1 MTGSGSGP
9 LGLLLMIAPLAAI
22 PVFAIVGVPQ
32 FAPLSASQGDDED
45 AIEWREAVG
54 RSDSASSESIPKTRN
69 SDDLFAPVTYPSLR
83 TDAAGRRSNSAS
95 SSEMTSDQIGNSGRW
110 LPPPE
115 ALDQWEVR
123 PESSAGPGSQR
134 ARSKP
139 PSSATARSDRVK
151 GTGAPAEADAETND
165 DGLVSA
171 EGFDPDLL
179 KPDKT
184 AKPKRNVRPAEET
197 PVERGSIKRSKP
209 EQKRGIEPPPELE
222 DGSVPPGQALAEQ
235 AGWQSAARRLKEL
248 GIRKYRLESQ
258 IEEQTFVFVCT
269 FAAPDNPRVIRRFE
283 ADADTPL
290 EAVQSVLQQI
300 DAWRSRD
307 GRGDEAESPADD
319 DR

>member
-32 FAPLSASQGDDED
+32 FAPVSASQGDDED

-54 RSDSASSESIPKTRN
+54 RSDSALSESTPKGRN
-69 SDDLFAPVTYPSLR
+69 SDDLFAPVVYPSSR
-83 TDAAGRRSNSAS
+83 TDAAGKRSNSAS
-95 SSEMTSDQIGNSGRW
+95 SPETTSDQAGSSGRR

-123 PESSAGPGSQR
+123 PESSAAPSKQKIRQKAPNSGAARPDR
-134 ARSKP
+134 A
-139 PSSATARSDRVK
+139 K
-151 GTGAPAEADAETND
+151 GTRAPADADAID

-179 KPDKT
+179 KPDMT
-184 AKPKRNVRPAEET
+184 AKPKKNSRLAEEA
-197 PVERGSIKRSKP
+197 PLDKGAIKRTKAKP
-209 EQKRGIEPPPELE
+209 SRDIEPPPELE
-222 DGSVPPGQALAEQ
+222 AGSVAAGQALAEQ

-269 FAAPDNPRVIRRFE
+269 FASPDNPRVIRRFE

-300 DAWRSRD
+300 DESRSRD